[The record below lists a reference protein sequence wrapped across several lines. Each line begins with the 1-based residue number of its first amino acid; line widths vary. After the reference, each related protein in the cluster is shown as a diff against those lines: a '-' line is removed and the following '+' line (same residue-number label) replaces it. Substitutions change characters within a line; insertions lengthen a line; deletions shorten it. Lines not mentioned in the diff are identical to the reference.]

1 MAAATTLTELRKMR
15 PEDLLKEIRT
25 QENSVVKL
33 RLGVK
38 LGKEKDSAKYI
49 REKKQLARM
58 KTVLTEK
65 AIELEKEEA
74 KPAEV
79 KKEEKVEEKKEDKKE
94 KKPAKKSLLRKK
106 S

>member
-1 MAAATTLTELRKMR
+1 MSAKVTTTELRKMQ
-15 PEDLLKEIRT
+15 PKDLLKEI
-25 QENSVVKL
+25 NSQQNAVVKL

-58 KTVLTEK
+58 KTVYSQAAKAEQTPAAATETKKQDAPQKK
-65 AIELEKEEA
+65 AA
-74 KPAEV
+74 P
-79 KKEEKVEEKKEDKKE
+79 
-94 KKPAKKSLLRKK
+94 KKSTKK